1 MKSVSSFSSIDKQNV
16 SSNRYI
22 HSKNRAALGF
32 SLAVNH
38 LADKSK
44 EEIHLMNGYRYT
56 PGPHGGLA
64 FDTSKYSL
72 QDLPD
77 SMDWRLHGKLNIVR

>member
-1 MKSVSSFSSIDKQNV
+1 MIEWVKIVYLLTRF
-16 SSNRYI
+16 I

-38 LADKSK
+38 LADKTQ
-44 EEIHLMNGYRYT
+44 EEIRLMNGYRYS

-72 QDLPD
+72 RDLPD
-77 SMDWRLHGKLNIVR
+77 SLDWRLHGEDWMGLRIEWD